1 MVKVSELV
9 YKRPQKDEVIASFK
23 KFKHD
28 LDSASTLEEFMSVHE
43 QYKEF
48 AIDLFTNLSLAEIRF
63 TQDTRDEFYTEE
75 RNYLDEVL
83 PEINL
88 HSAEVAK
95 SYLTSKFR
103 PQLEEIFPKVMFT
116 NLQLQADSNSPLIV
130 EDKIEQN
137 KLVTAYTNLMSNIV
151 VDFNGEKLPLSG
163 LAKYYG
169 VPDRETRKQAYM
181 KLGEVLVE
189 NGEKL
194 DEIYDNLVKIRT
206 RMGQKMGFENFSP
219 LGYMQLSLIHI

>member
-1 MVKVSELV
+1 MVKVSQLV
-9 YKRPQKDEVIASFK
+9 YTRPQKEEVISSLK

-48 AIDLFTNLSLAEIRF
+48 AIDLFTNISLAEIRY
-63 TQDTRDEFYTEE
+63 TQDTRNEFYTED

-95 SYLTSKFR
+95 CYLTSKFR
-103 PQLEEIFPKVMFT
+103 PQLEKIFPSVMFT

-137 KLVTAYTNLMSNIV
+137 KLVTAYTNLMSNVV

-169 VPDRETRKQAYM
+169 VPDRETRK
-181 KLGEVLVE
+181 
-189 NGEKL
+189 
-194 DEIYDNLVKIRT
+194 
-206 RMGQKMGFENFSP
+206 
-219 LGYMQLSLIHI
+219 